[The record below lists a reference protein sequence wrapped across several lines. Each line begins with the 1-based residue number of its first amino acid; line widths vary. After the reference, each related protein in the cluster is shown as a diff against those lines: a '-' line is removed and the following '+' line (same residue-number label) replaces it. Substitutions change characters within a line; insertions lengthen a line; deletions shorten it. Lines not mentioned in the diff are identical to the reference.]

1 MVTKILHNE
10 EETLLFGE
18 EIAKG
23 LKAGAFCSLEGSL
36 GAGKTCISRGIL
48 RGMGHIGHV
57 KSPTYPLLEIYNL
70 DTSTIYHFDFYRITN
85 PIEILEAGF
94 REMFSGTSIC
104 LVEWANKGEGVLPT
118 PDITISLTFNQNSRN
133 VSVNAISQLGQQCL
147 EGLA

>member
-1 MVTKILHNE
+1 
-10 EETLLFGE
+10 
-18 EIAKG
+18 
-23 LKAGAFCSLEGSL
+23 
-36 GAGKTCISRGIL
+36 
-48 RGMGHIGHV
+48 MGHKGHV

-85 PIEILEAGF
+85 PMEILDAGF